1 MIVSVVTLE
10 EDEELGEEESDGL
23 GGGYGEPSA
32 CVVDFCADNIIHVGV
47 LTVVGKLGIL
57 MSLVVDAPFYF
68 VDDFGDSHN

>member
-1 MIVSVVTLE
+1 M
-10 EDEELGEEESDGL
+10 

-32 CVVDFCADNIIHVGV
+32 CVVDFGADNIIHVGV